1 MAKCTLRNC
10 SGYKSN
16 RGNKH
21 KNKSKKKWNFLHL
34 AALPGNGKSER
45 GRNFGPILLAPYRDD
60 PMREKVHK
68 TICDPQF
75 AATHGKAGRQ
85 EEGNGEKGE
94 WKHAPFLKPGGVGDM
109 RNSNFRASLESAA
122 GKSGAETSEKGPLF
136 NVRLSQ

>member
-1 MAKCTLRNC
+1 MAKFTSCNC

-16 RGNKH
+16 RGTKQ
-21 KNKSKKKWNFLHL
+21 KNKSKKKWNVLHL

-68 TICDPQF
+68 AICGPQF
-75 AATHGKAGRQ
+75 AATRGKAGGQ
-85 EEGNGEKGE
+85 EEENGEKGE
-94 WKHAPFLKPGGVGDM
+94 WKNAPFLKPGGVGDE
-109 RNSNFRASLESAA
+109 RNSNFRASLKSAA
-122 GKSGAETSEKGPLF
+122 EKSGAGKSEKGPLF